1 MCLSKKILS
10 KSNIKES
17 SLIFQAF
24 IIISFVSSNAT
35 KFQWNARNYNDQ
47 PLSNLSQQTYEH

>member
-1 MCLSKKILS
+1 MLHSFSAYYFRALSIKMCLSKKILS

-24 IIISFVSSNAT
+24 
-35 KFQWNARNYNDQ
+35 KFFF
-47 PLSNLSQQTYEH
+47 P